1 MQRREVLGA
10 SSLDQYLAD
19 AEKKYTAESKV
30 ADLMTLQQFLRD
42 RIAVE
47 TALVETFGCPDTAA
61 EAAAGGEGAAT
72 TRGAL
77 LQSVVA
83 VESVVKRIKNAFR
96 RENMKLPPEERF
108 PPPTGAEIRQKLR
121 ERSGA
126 PAALAAGVAV
136 PNPETWH
143 ARRGALGQ
151 LVEKRKKLVA
161 TLDEARANL
170 LRMQGEQS
178 QRAGLDDNTVSAIS
192 ADVSP
197 SSDLNTANF
206 DTYGALHCCDEC
218 LWFPLQQKAHC
229 LLLLQLLRRFG
240 SETLAQRRHAPHRS
254 HALRIQSG
262 ES

>member
-1 MQRREVLGA
+1 MERREVWGA

-47 TALVETFGCPDTAA
+47 TSLVETFGCPDAVA
-61 EAAAGGEGAAT
+61 EGQAGGGAQAK
-72 TRGAL
+72 TRAAL
-77 LQSVVA
+77 LQSIVA
-83 VESVVKRIKNAFR
+83 VESVVKRIKNTFCQ
-96 RENMKLPPEERF
+96 ENMKLPPEQRF

-126 PAALAAGVAV
+126 PAALAAGVAA

-143 ARRGALGQ
+143 ARRGALEQ

-170 LRMQGEQS
+170 LRMQGEC
-178 QRAGLDDNTVSAIS
+178 QRAELDDNTVSAIS
-192 ADVSP
+192 ADVPP

-206 DTYGALHCCDEC
+206 DAYDALHCCDEC
-218 LWFPLQQKAHC
+218 L
-229 LLLLQLLRRFG
+229 
-240 SETLAQRRHAPHRS
+240 
-254 HALRIQSG
+254 
-262 ES
+262 

>member
-1 MQRREVLGA
+1 MERREVWGA

-47 TALVETFGCPDTAA
+47 TALVETLSCPDTVA
-61 EAAAGGEGAAT
+61 EGQGRGDAQAK
-72 TRGAL
+72 TRDAL
-77 LQSVVA
+77 LQSIMA
-83 VESVVKRIKNAFR
+83 VEFLVKDIKNAFG

-108 PPPTGAEIRQKLR
+108 PLPTGAEIRQKLR

-126 PAALAAGVAV
+126 PSALAAGVAV

-143 ARRGALGQ
+143 ARRGALEQ

-161 TLDEARANL
+161 TLDEARTNL

-197 SSDLNTANF
+197 RSDLNTANF

-218 LWFPLQQKAHC
+218 SGSPLQ
-229 LLLLQLLRRFG
+229 
-240 SETLAQRRHAPHRS
+240 
-254 HALRIQSG
+254 
-262 ES
+262 